1 MRKRYIPYLV
11 GVLALAAVL
20 ALRLL
25 DPLPVQ
31 QIRLWAFDGYQRLE
45 PRPFKPAGVRIVDI
59 DEESLKRIGQWPWP
73 RTTMAELVTNLTKM
87 GALSIGMDIVFA
99 EPDRTKPER
108 LIASWKPFGL
118 DPATKAALRE
128 LPNPDKVYAK
138 AIARG
143 PVVTGFAPR
152 ASKSE
157 RMPVRSAGFAYSG
170 DKPNPAIPNFAG
182 ATTNLPS
189 LAKAAKG
196 NGSFGIL
203 NDFDSIVRRVPLVQQ
218 VGGRIYPS
226 LAAETLR
233 VAQGASTHIV
243 KSSTG
248 SGEGNFTGDVAMT
261 AMKIGRLT
269 VPTAGDGTV
278 LIHDTGNVPERLMP
292 AHKVL
297 NAEKHP
303 GLVRKIKNHIVLIG
317 TSAKGLRDIRAT
329 PITRAAPGV
338 TLHAQALEQIIHG
351 DYLKRPD
358 WSEGAEVLFFVL
370 LGLILVLVLPR
381 VGAFWCGV
389 IGLGAISG
397 ALGASW
403 LAFDRFGWL
412 LDPVYPALSAFAVYL
427 PTSATLFVM
436 SEGEK
441 RFIRAAFSRYL
452 SPALVER
459 LAQNPETLN
468 LGGENRELT
477 VMFSD
482 IRGFT
487 PVAETMTPEQLTRFM
502 NRFLTPMTETILSHS
517 GYIDKYMGD
526 AIMAFWNA
534 PVPTGSH
541 PARACHA
548 ALTMRRSLVELNRQ
562 WTQEFA
568 QQGQTFPGVAIGIG
582 MHTGVCCVG
591 NMGSEQRFDYSAL
604 GDNVNLGSRLEGQ
617 SKTYGVDAVLSEA
630 TRAEAA
636 GSFAFLELD
645 LIRVKGRAEPVRIHT
660 LVGTF
665 DLEDDADYAA
675 FAQDHAAMIAAYRRQ
690 DWDTA
695 AAACQR
701 CADAV
706 AAGPA
711 WLPEGVTLAGIYA
724 LYAERIADLRAN
736 PPGPDW
742 GAVYTAETK

>member
-1 MRKRYIPYLV
+1 MRKRFIPYLV
-11 GVLALAAVL
+11 GVVALGAVL

-31 QIRLWAFDGYQRLE
+31 QIRLWAFDGYQRIE
-45 PRPFKPAGVRIVDI
+45 PRPYKPAGVRIVDI
-59 DEESLKRIGQWPWP
+59 DEESLRRIGQWPWP

-87 GALSIGMDIVFA
+87 GALAIGMDIVFA
-99 EPDRTKPER
+99 EPDRTTPER

-128 LPNPDKVYAK
+128 LPNPDEVYAD
-138 AIARG
+138 AIAKA

-152 ASKSE
+152 ATKSE
-157 RMPVRSAGFAYSG
+157 RMPPRNAGFAYSG
-170 DKPNPAIPNFAG
+170 DKPNPAIPNFPG

-203 NDFDSIVRRVPLVQQ
+203 NDFDSIVRRVPMVQQ

-226 LAAETLR
+226 LAAEALR
-233 VAQGASTHIV
+233 VAQGASTYIV

-248 SGEGNFTGDVAMT
+248 SGEGNFTGKVAMT

-269 VPTAGDGTV
+269 VPTASDGTV
-278 LIHDTGNVPERLMP
+278 LIHDTGNVPERMLS
-292 AHKVL
+292 ARKVL
-297 NAEKHP
+297 NAEDHP
-303 GLVRKIKNHIVLIG
+303 GLVRKIKNHIVLVG

-329 PITRAAPGV
+329 PITPAAPGV

-358 WSEGAEVLFFVL
+358 WSSGAEVMFFVL
-370 LGLILVLVLPR
+370 LGLALVVVLPR

-389 IGLGAISG
+389 IGFGAMI
-397 ALGASW
+397 AAVGASW

-412 LDPVYPALSAFAVYL
+412 LDPVYPSLSAFAVYL

-441 RFIRAAFSRYL
+441 RFIRSAFSRYL

-459 LAQNPETLN
+459 LARNPETLN

-502 NRFLTPMTETILSHS
+502 NRFLTPMTETIISHS

-534 PVPTGSH
+534 PVPTTSH
-541 PARACHA
+541 SARACQA
-548 ALTMRRSLVELNRQ
+548 ALTMRRALVDLNRQ
-562 WTQEFA
+562 WTEEFA

-645 LIRVKGRAEPVRIHT
+645 LIRVKGRSEPVQIHT

-665 DLEDDADYAA
+665 ELEADSDYAA
-675 FAQDHAAMIAAYRRQ
+675 FARDHVAMIAAYRGQ

-695 AAACQR
+695 EAACQR

-711 WLPEGVTLAGIYA
+711 WLPDGVKLAGIYD
-724 LYAERIADLRAN
+724 LYAERIATLRAN

-742 GAVYTAETK
+742 DAVYNAETK